1 MFPSPDGAWIVT
13 LPLLYPETM
22 RVVKAQSANLIKI
35 TPVLPSFWQKYRS
48 IPGTLRGANFP
59 ENGCV
64 LGVRTKAV
72 LCPGNRFSGQ
82 HFEADAFSK
91 LFCRCFSQP
100 LVSYDLWR
108 IAVFETSVLLWL
120 FSPKG
125 VLICAYPRQKMGILP
140 LMGNKFSGLHKI
152 FHLFMI
158 CSYICGILLAYSR
171 GEC

>member
-1 MFPSPDGAWIVT
+1 MGMGRFPSPNGAWIVT
-13 LPLLYPETM
+13 PPLLYPETM

-100 LVSYDLWR
+100 LCRMIYGG
-108 IAVFETSVLLWL
+108 LLCSKPAFHCGSFL
-120 FSPKG
+120 QRAFQFVHSPDKKWAFFPSWG
-125 VLICAYPRQKMGILP
+125 TNFPVYIKY
-140 LMGNKFSGLHKI
+140 F
-152 FHLFMI
+152 I
-158 CSYICGILLAYSR
+158 CS
-171 GEC
+171 